1 MPTADI
7 ASLADI
13 IRVHGAERPD
23 AIALH
28 VGDRTVTFAE
38 LDARSSQVANAF
50 QAAGVISADRVA
62 FIEKN
67 GAEFFEVTYGLAKLG
82 AVNVAVNWRLA
93 PPEMLQIIEDAGAEV
108 IVVGSEFF
116 GHIEAIEDRL
126 TKVRTIVAVGAHDRW
141 PAFDDWVAGQSAED
155 PGVAT
160 GPDDIAFQLY
170 TSGTTGL
177 PKGVLLNNK
186 GVLGVVAEVADNFKF
201 TPDGVNL
208 AIMPAFHIAG
218 AGWAM
223 VGHYC
228 GSTNVVMRDV
238 DPAAILQAISRH
250 RITNA
255 FMVPALIQFLLVTPG
270 VEETDFSSL
279 RTLVYGAS
287 PISDDILV
295 KGMERLG
302 CEFIQVYGL
311 TETNGA
317 ITHLE
322 GVDHDPVNKANLL
335 RSCGKPFAWVEVRIV
350 DATART
356 SRSEQWANC
365 GPARRRTWP
374 ATGTTRRP
382 PRRPSHPTAG

>member
-7 ASLADI
+7 ASVADI

-28 VGDRTVTFAE
+28 VGDRTITFAE

-50 QAAGVISADRVA
+50 QAAGVISGDRVA

-126 TKVRTIVAVGAHDRW
+126 TKVRTIVAFGAHDRW

-155 PGVAT
+155 PGIAT

-208 AIMPAFHIAG
+208 AMMP
-218 AGWAM
+218 
-223 VGHYC
+223 
-228 GSTNVVMRDV
+228 
-238 DPAAILQAISRH
+238 
-250 RITNA
+250 
-255 FMVPALIQFLLVTPG
+255 
-270 VEETDFSSL
+270 
-279 RTLVYGAS
+279 
-287 PISDDILV
+287 
-295 KGMERLG
+295 
-302 CEFIQVYGL
+302 
-311 TETNGA
+311 
-317 ITHLE
+317 
-322 GVDHDPVNKANLL
+322 
-335 RSCGKPFAWVEVRIV
+335 
-350 DATART
+350 
-356 SRSEQWANC
+356 
-365 GPARRRTWP
+365 
-374 ATGTTRRP
+374 
-382 PRRPSHPTAG
+382 